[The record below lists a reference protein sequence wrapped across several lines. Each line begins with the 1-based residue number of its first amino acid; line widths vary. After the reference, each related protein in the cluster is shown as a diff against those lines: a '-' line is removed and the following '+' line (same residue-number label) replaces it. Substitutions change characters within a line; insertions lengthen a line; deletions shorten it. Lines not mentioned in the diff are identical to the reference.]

1 MFVTARG
8 FCLLQTYA
16 STFSNWLTSCSCLN
30 FVIVIVSWL
39 LPLPNQPLDAL
50 SFNSTN
56 IKLRS
61 MMSSPSHRLSC
72 EPSGRK
78 ISTQLSM
85 ALKVTCFKFGLL
97 TWAIHFVG
105 LVVSMY
111 AGKDNGG
118 GSSQSPKV
126 LLCTV
131 LLQTTLRDWQLPL
144 SLVHGAVKKSTDI
157 VL

>member
-1 MFVTARG
+1 
-8 FCLLQTYA
+8 
-16 STFSNWLTSCSCLN
+16 
-30 FVIVIVSWL
+30 
-39 LPLPNQPLDAL
+39 
-50 SFNSTN
+50 
-56 IKLRS
+56 

-78 ISTQLSM
+78 ISTQLSI

-111 AGKDNGG
+111 AGDDGG
-118 GSSQSPKV
+118 GSSQSPKE

-131 LLQTTLRDWQLPL
+131 LLQTTLGNWQLPL
-144 SLVHGAVKKSTDI
+144 TLVHGAVKKSTGMSLQFVINQQITRWFQPFFD
-157 VL
+157 